1 MLHPARGPRGSRPC
15 DPSHPQC
22 GCGLPGVSVFEVLDI
37 DGEHA
42 LVQSVQE
49 APGKYPFRTIASYL
63 VPAEEP

>member
-1 MLHPARGPRGSRPC
+1 MANVGDRVYLVAG
-15 DPSHPQC
+15 
-22 GCGLPGVSVFEVLDI
+22 GVSVFEVLDI

-49 APGKYPFRTIASYL
+49 APGKYPFRTIVSYL